1 MVGGG
6 PPGEPVVEC
15 VVNISEGRDVA
26 VVDAIARAGG
36 DVVLD
41 VHSDSEHHRTV
52 LTLGGPLTE
61 VESAARAVATE
72 AVGRIDLSV
81 HDGVHPRLGAV
92 DVVPFVALD
101 GPDGG
106 TPADA
111 ARPADLETVVAARDR
126 FAEWAGS
133 VLGVPCFLYGPER
146 TLPEV
151 RRNAYRT
158 VLPDTGPPRPH
169 PTAGSMAV
177 GARRVLVAYNVWIAG
192 DGPAGPPAG
201 DVARELATALRR
213 PGLRT
218 LGLTVAAGAQVS
230 CNLVDPVRVPLDEV
244 YDAVSR
250 GAVALGCRVVRG
262 ELVGLLPATVLDS
275 VPPDRWAELGLRPED
290 TIESHLASGGSGGP

>member
-1 MVGGG
+1 M
-6 PPGEPVVEC
+6 
-15 VVNISEGRDVA
+15 
-26 VVDAIARAGG
+26 
-36 DVVLD
+36 
-41 VHSDSEHHRTV
+41 
-52 LTLGGPLTE
+52 
-61 VESAARAVATE
+61 ATE